1 MPELLFLH
9 QLDALL
15 SCCPEGDEGEGE
27 NTPPHILITPGCGHP
42 PATTAFL
49 EAVPGVLT
57 VVCRACGDQVGIAV
71 DGGSQVQ
78 GGGAHGAPR
87 VALYSAGQL
96 ALCCAECLEPIR
108 VWDVRPYMM
117 EAP

>member
-15 SCCPEGDEGEGE
+15 SCCPEVDEEGDPD
-27 NTPPHILITPGCGHP
+27 TPSQIIVTPGCGHP
-42 PATTAFL
+42 SMIVACAGT
-49 EAVPGVLT
+49 ERGVLAIIC
-57 VVCRACGDQVGIAV
+57 VNCDAQVGIAV
-71 DGGSQVQ
+71 DGETQVRDS
-78 GGGAHGAPR
+78 GAHGEQR

-96 ALCCAECLEPIR
+96 AVCCADCLEP
-108 VWDVRPYMM
+108 VSLWDVTPYVQ